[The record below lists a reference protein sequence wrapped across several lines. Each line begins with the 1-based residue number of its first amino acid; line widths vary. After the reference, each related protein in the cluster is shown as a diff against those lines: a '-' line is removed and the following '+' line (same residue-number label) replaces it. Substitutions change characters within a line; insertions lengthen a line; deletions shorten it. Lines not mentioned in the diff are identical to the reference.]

1 MTAPGA
7 GKGITMKSLAELN
20 AIRDKAKANMN
31 IREDNE
37 YTTRVLVGMAT
48 CGIAAGAKPV
58 LTALVDEIARRNLS
72 HVTVSQTGCIGMCQ
86 YEPIVEV
93 LEPGK
98 EKVTYVKV
106 TPEMVARI
114 VSDHLVNGNPVALS
128 PNNKEENQCIVHTF
142 LSAAVPAV
150 LLLTVQK

>member
-1 MTAPGA
+1 
-7 GKGITMKSLAELN
+7 MKSLAELN

-31 IREDNE
+31 VRDDSESS
-37 YTTRVLVGMAT
+37 TRVLVGMAT

-58 LTALVDEIARRNLS
+58 LTALVDEVARRNLS

-114 VSDHLVNGNPVALS
+114 VSDHLVNGNPVTEFTVALS
-128 PNNKEENQCIVHTF
+128 PNNKEGNQCIVHTF

-150 LLLTVQK
+150 LLLTAQK